1 MQVEPNRTLEMAHI
15 KSTTRVQTPPSS
27 SKALQCDDN
36 VSNIEE
42 YISLGVDDVVEDPT
56 RNPQPDKG
64 PSDSNNSNDEESSFE
79 EVDEDNG
86 EFRPRK
92 PSYVN
97 IGRLMIKSGH
107 LKTLKSLDIL
117 TI

>member
-1 MQVEPNRTLEMAHI
+1 MQVEPNRILGDGSHQ
-15 KSTTRVQTPPSS
+15 VHHSS
-27 SKALQCDDN
+27 S
-36 VSNIEE
+36 
-42 YISLGVDDVVEDPT
+42 DDVVEDPT
-56 RNPQPDKG
+56 RNPQLDKG

-79 EVDEDNG
+79 EEVDEDNG
-86 EFRPRK
+86 EFCPRK

-97 IGRLMIKSGH
+97 IGKLMIKSGH